1 MDTTGIL
8 ILGGFIVFVV
18 ISYFLFGKY
27 VLKKKAPIKQL
38 LIIAGIFLGLLILY
52 VFVRFLWLEWTLSNI

>member
-27 VLKKKAPIKQL
+27 VLRKKAPIKQL